1 MQVLRLGAL
10 TPSAEPAVPLA
21 LGGPSGAVTVGNFD
35 GVHRGHRALVT
46 AARQEANRRSRP
58 CVALTFDPHPA
69 QVLAPDRAPRR
80 IMTPA
85 QRQEHLAAL
94 GVDALAVLPFTR
106 ELAAESPEAFVRQA
120 LVGRLGAL
128 SVVVG
133 EDFRFGAARAG
144 DVPLLRQL
152 GSRLGFDVVAVPA
165 VVEAGSAVSS
175 TRIREALAEGDVETA
190 AALLGR
196 PHFVDGRVVAGQ
208 ARGRTLGFPT
218 ANLAS
223 DNEIFPRTGVYAARV
238 LVDFEPGKARRGA
251 PRGGEPGPP
260 AHVRWGRA
268 HGGSPPPGLRRGT
281 LRPIATC
288 FLHGPAPR
296 REAFRRSGGPESPD
310 PGGHPGGAPPAREPG
325 YSPQPAMSELFV
337 ETRDIGDVSLIY
349 PRGFINAHTVR
360 LFEAEIERALSAGRF
375 KLVVNCQGLAYIA
388 SAGLGA
394 IMGAIEEVRENGG
407 DIRLSELNESV
418 RNIFEILG
426 FNHLYKIYSTE
437 LEAVSSFS
445 SSGAPGA

>member
-1 MQVLRLGAL
+1 
-10 TPSAEPAVPLA
+10 
-21 LGGPSGAVTVGNFD
+21 
-35 GVHRGHRALVT
+35 
-46 AARQEANRRSRP
+46 
-58 CVALTFDPHPA
+58 DPHPA

-196 PHFVDGRVVAGQ
+196 PHFVDGLVVAGQ

-238 LVDFEPGKARRGA
+238 LVDFEPGKPGEGVSAAVNLGRRPTFG
-251 PRGGEPGPP
+251 GGEPTVE
-260 AHVRWGRA
+260 AHLLDFDGELYGR
-268 HGGSPPPGLRRGT
+268 SLRVSFMAR
-281 LRPIATC
+281 LRDE
-288 FLHGPAPR
+288 R
-296 REAFRRSGGPESPD
+296 RFDGPE
-310 PGGHPGGAPPAREPG
+310 
-325 YSPQPAMSELFV
+325 
-337 ETRDIGDVSLIY
+337 
-349 PRGFINAHTVR
+349 
-360 LFEAEIERALSAGRF
+360 ALKA
-375 KLVVNCQGLAYIA
+375 QIQ
-388 SAGLGA
+388 
-394 IMGAIEEVRENGG
+394 E
-407 DIRLSELNESV
+407 DIRAARRV
-418 RNIFEILG
+418 LG
-426 FNHLYKIYSTE
+426 SRVIVPNR
-437 LEAVSSFS
+437 
-445 SSGAPGA
+445 P